1 MSELQTP
8 SPLMPGASGLSP
20 KGGWFSDFQFHPGG
34 LTVHKTGT
42 KIALDATLIGECLN
56 WFGYHLIVRARSWW
70 LMATRAPGPAIW
82 FVPDKP
88 RPWYLIWAAMAWSGC
103 RMARAPESADA
114 CFCFEDATWGLRATP
129 THERAFNFGCL
140 DVSKSRVAAVFE
152 EVFGYPLAID
162 PETFVGPAVEKGELN
177 GVHDG
182 RVITCP
188 HPRAPGK
195 TYQKLVDTAVGP
207 YIHDLRTPCVGG
219 KPAVVWIKRKPAENR
234 FSIHNL
240 AVTRAAPE
248 DIYSRQELDLIARF
262 AARMGLDWGGLD
274 ILRDE
279 PSGKIYIVDVNKTDV
294 GPVIALSLADKL
306 ASTRALSL
314 ALVELLKGSARKA

>member
-314 ALVELLKGSARKA
+314 ALVELLKGSPRKA